1 MPLSPNAKTLRM
13 QNPSSKSP
21 ASAAQHS
28 AQELQFGGF
37 SGSICWIDLTETSSM
52 LVNAWN
58 GTQMERRKLKWEGSY
73 LDGMS

>member
-52 LVNAWN
+52 LVNA
-58 GTQMERRKLKWEGSY
+58 
-73 LDGMS
+73 